1 MKIIYDHNGSV
12 VQGLGNRDGKRKVPT
27 GKHGGKGKP
36 GQGEAYNR
44 WIHEDATEARNNLLT
59 KNA

>member
-1 MKIIYDHNGSV
+1 MKCIYDHNGAV
-12 VQGLGNRDGKRKVPT
+12 VKGLGNRNGKRKVPT
-27 GKHGGKGKP
+27 GKQGGKRKR

-44 WIHEDATEARNNLLT
+44 WIYEDATEARENLLT